1 MSDESVCRT
10 CVYGFP
16 ASDGDHSCCIM
27 RKPTSAVVVRCEGY
41 AERWNERRQPR
52 QMGLLDT

>member
-41 AERWNERRQPR
+41 AERCEES
-52 QMGLLDT
+52 GDDEE